1 MKSYIYILTIAI
13 GLLGWSCDEYLDTPP
28 DERQEIKKLTDV
40 SELVANSY
48 SGASYVFLE
57 WMSDNA
63 VALSR
68 NDQRE
73 WMTQNFMWEPVTA
86 SEDQDTPVYFWS
98 QTYTAIAHA
107 NQALDAIDAVENTDD
122 AYKKAIKGEA
132 LVSRAYSHFL
142 LANIF
147 CQHYDAATATSD
159 LGVPYI
165 TKPETE
171 LIVKYERGTL
181 QETYDKIEKD
191 LIDGIAL
198 LSDDYYVGS
207 GKYHFNKGAAYAFAS
222 RLYLFKNDYANCIKY
237 SNMLLGEGV
246 VNSVFVKD
254 MEKVFTGTSGIA
266 MADNFTDPN
275 STTNLLLI
283 RKETSSVTRS
293 YRGYRSNATVMDQ
306 VFGINRLGSDDF
318 RDSRWGYRDD
328 KGPNKYAERFK
339 YTTAT
344 TGYPYYIHAELR
356 TEEVILNRCEAYIM
370 TNVDGTTDNLDK
382 AIADYNI
389 MAANWY
395 ADFIPLTPQIIIDI
409 YEAYN
414 AENMMKFIIAERR
427 KELFVEGLRW
437 FDVKRLE
444 LSYAHITVTGETST
458 LEANDLRKTVQIPS
472 GAILKGIQAN
482 PR

>member
-1 MKSYIYILTIAI
+1 MKSYIYILSIAI
-13 GLLGWSCDEYLDTPP
+13 GLLGWSCDEYLDTAP

-48 SGASYVFLE
+48 CEASYLFLE

-68 NDQRE
+68 NDQKE
-73 WMTQNFMWEPVTA
+73 WMTQNFMWKPVTA
-86 SEDQDTPVYFWS
+86 SEGQDTPVYFWS

-107 NQALDAIDAVENTDD
+107 NQALDAIDAVENTDGD
-122 AYKKAIKGEA
+122 FKKAIKGEA
-132 LVSRAYSHFL
+132 LVSRAYNHFL

-147 CQHYDAATATSD
+147 CQHYDETTASSE
-159 LGVPYI
+159 LGIPYI
-165 TKPETE
+165 TEPETE

-181 QETYDKIEKD
+181 QETYEKIEKD
-191 LIDGIAL
+191 LLEGMSL

-207 GKYHFNKGAAYAFAS
+207 GKYHFNKGAAYAFTS
-222 RLYLFKNDYANCIKY
+222 RFYLFKKDYANCIKY
-237 SNMLLGEGV
+237 SNLLLGDGLL
-246 VNSVFVKD
+246 NPVFVRD

-275 STTNLLLI
+275 SVTNLLNV
-283 RKETSSVTRS
+283 RKETLSVTKS

-306 VFGINRLGSDDF
+306 VFLINRLGSADF
-318 RDSRWGYRDD
+318 RDARWGYRDD
-328 KGPNKYAERFK
+328 TRPPKYAHRWR

-344 TGYPYYIHAELR
+344 TGYPYYIHNELR
-356 TEEVILNRCEAYIM
+356 TEEVILNRCEAYVL

-382 AIADYNI
+382 AMADYNV

-395 ADFIPLTPQIIIDI
+395 ADFVPLTPQIIINA

-414 AENMMKFIIAERR
+414 AENMMKFIISERR
-427 KELFVEGLRW
+427 KELFREGIRW
-437 FDVKRLE
+437 FDIKRFKI
-444 LSYAHITVTGETST
+444 SITHSSVTGETSV
-458 LEANDLRKTVQIPS
+458 LETNDLRKAVQIPA
-472 GAILKGIQAN
+472 GAIAKGIQEN

>member
-1 MKSYIYILTIAI
+1 MKSYLYILTIAI
-13 GLLGWSCDEYLDTPP
+13 GLLGWSCDKYLDTPP

-48 SGASYVFLE
+48 SQASYVFLE

-68 NDQRE
+68 NDQKE

-86 SEDQDTPVYFWS
+86 DEGQDSPVYYWS

-122 AYKKAIKGEA
+122 DLKKSIKGEA

-147 CQHYDAATATSD
+147 CQHYDVATAASD

-165 TKPETE
+165 TKPETD
-171 LIVKYERGTL
+171 LIVNYERGTL
-181 QETYDKIEKD
+181 LETYDKIEKD
-191 LIDGIAL
+191 LIEGIAL
-198 LSDDYYVGS
+198 LSDNYYVGS

-222 RLYLFKNDYANCIKY
+222 RLYLFKKDYANCIKY
-237 SNMLLGEGV
+237 SNLLLGEGIA
-246 VNSVFVKD
+246 NSVFVRD
-254 MEKVFTGTSGIA
+254 MEKIYTGTNGSA

-275 STTNLLLI
+275 STTNLLLV
-283 RKETSSVTRS
+283 RKETLNVPRT
-293 YRGYRSNATVMDQ
+293 YRGYRSNHAVMNQ
-306 VFGINRLGSDDF
+306 VYGVNRFGSTDF
-318 RDSRWGYRDD
+318 RDSRWGWRDD

-356 TEEVILNRCEAYIM
+356 TEEVILNRCEAYIL
-370 TNVDGTTDNLDK
+370 TNVEGTTDNLDK
-382 AIADYNI
+382 AVADYNV
-389 MAANWY
+389 MGVQWY
-395 ADFIPLTPQIIIDI
+395 EDFVPLTPQVIIDT

-414 AENMMKFIIAERR
+414 AENMMKFIITERR
-427 KELFVEGLRW
+427 KELFVEGIRW
-437 FDVKRLE
+437 FDIKRFNM
-444 LSYAHITVTGETST
+444 SYTHETVTGETST
-458 LEANDLRKTVQIPS
+458 LEADDLRKAVQIPS
-472 GAILKGIQAN
+472 GAIAKGIQAN

>member
-1 MKSYIYILTIAI
+1 MKSYIYILTITI
-13 GLLGWSCDEYLDTPP
+13 GLLGWSCDEYLDTAP

-48 SGASYVFLE
+48 SEASYVFLE

-68 NDQRE
+68 NDQSE

-86 SEDQDTPVYFWS
+86 NEGQDTPPYFWS

-107 NQALDAIDAVENTDD
+107 NQALDAIDAVENTDED
-122 AYKKAIKGEA
+122 FKKAIKGEA

-147 CQHYDAATATSD
+147 CQHYDVATASSD
-159 LGVPYI
+159 LGIPYI
-165 TKPETE
+165 SAPEIE

-191 LIDGIAL
+191 LLEGISL

-207 GKYHFNKGAAYAFAS
+207 GKYHFNKGAAYALAS
-222 RLYLFKNDYANCIKY
+222 RLYLFKKDYANCIKF
-237 SNMLLGEGV
+237 SNLLLGDGLL
-246 VNSVFVKD
+246 NSVFVRD
-254 MEKVFTGTSGIA
+254 MDKVYTGTSSISL
-266 MADNFTDPN
+266 ADNFTDPN
-275 STTNLLLI
+275 ITPNLLLV

-293 YRGYRSNATVMDQ
+293 YRGYRSNETVMDQ
-306 VFGINRLGSDDF
+306 VFLDNRLGSSDF

-328 KGPNKYAERFK
+328 KRPPKYAERFR

-344 TGYPYYIHAELR
+344 TGYPYYIHPELR
-356 TEEVILNRCEAYIM
+356 AEEVVLNRCEAYVM
-370 TNVDGTTDNLDK
+370 NNADGATDNLDK
-382 AIADYNI
+382 AMADYNI
-389 MAANWY
+389 MGALWY
-395 ADFIPLTPQIIIDI
+395 ENFTPLTSQMIIDGFG
-409 YEAYN
+409 AYN
-414 AENMMKFIIAERR
+414 AENMMTFIIGERR
-427 KELFVEGLRW
+427 KELFREGIRW
-437 FDVKRLE
+437 FDIKRFKM
-444 LSYAHITVTGETST
+444 SITHTSVTGETSI
-458 LEANDLRKTVQIPS
+458 LQADDLRKAVQIPS
-472 GAILKGIQAN
+472 GAIAKGIQAN